1 MNKTVQIDD
10 KQVKNLFSEL
20 SEEKIQGILFTALK
34 KGAGVLKRLTIN
46 SLRRKVVTTRKSD
59 GKNIEDGVRMKGHKA
74 YTEAVVHIMGDYRL
88 IFLEK
93 GTVIRQNK
101 SGANRGAIKPCNF
114 FAEARMNEQTVYN
127 AIDMQ
132 IQNSL
137 QKLKK

>member
-1 MNKTVQIDD
+1 
-10 KQVKNLFSEL
+10 
-20 SEEKIQGILFTALK
+20 
-34 KGAGVLKRLTIN
+34 
-46 SLRRKVVTTRKSD
+46 
-59 GKNIEDGVRMKGHKA
+59 MKGHKA

-101 SGANRGAIKPCNF
+101 SGANRGAIKPRNF

-137 QKLKK
+137 TKLKK